1 MKNNVLVF
9 IFLASTAGVFSQN
22 ASLSPYSYFG
32 FGQSVSNRTAE
43 NNAMGGVTVYADSTQ
58 FSLDN
63 PATLGKLD
71 FVQYR
76 FGASYKTASQQS
88 MSATEYTNNA
98 RLNYLALSI
107 PTKHFA
113 FGFGIKPK
121 TGMGYRLNVV
131 ETINEI
137 ENSILH
143 QGSGGLNSTFLSLA
157 YNPFQGLSIGA
168 SAHYNFGFTE
178 RIFTRSVSGIELSTQ
193 VFTRSELSG
202 IQFLL
207 GAHYQTEIREDYQLY
222 LSATF
227 TPSSKLNGTNT
238 RFISTISSIG
248 NTATRDVLD
257 LADLAQTTN
266 TLPSQTSLGIGFGKQ
281 QKWFVG
287 ASYNIA
293 KEGLTYPLEMNTAVS
308 YSSSSRISLG
318 GFYIPQYSS
327 FTNYFKR
334 IVYRTGIRFE
344 NMGMNIKNQAIKDF
358 GITFG
363 LGLPIGNFSKANIGV
378 EVGKMG
384 TKNAGLIEEKYT
396 NIMLGF
402 SLSDIWFIKR
412 KYD

>member
-1 MKNNVLVF
+1 
-9 IFLASTAGVFSQN
+9 
-22 ASLSPYSYFG
+22 
-32 FGQSVSNRTAE
+32 
-43 NNAMGGVTVYADSTQ
+43 
-58 FSLDN
+58 
-63 PATLGKLD
+63 
-71 FVQYR
+71 
-76 FGASYKTASQQS
+76 
-88 MSATEYTNNA
+88 
-98 RLNYLALSI
+98 
-107 PTKHFA
+107 
-113 FGFGIKPK
+113 
-121 TGMGYRLNVV
+121 MGYRLNVV

-137 ENSILH
+137 ENNILH

-157 YNPFQGLSIGA
+157 HNPFQGLSIGA

-238 RFISTISSIG
+238 RFISTISSTG

-287 ASYNIA
+287 ASYNTA
-293 KEGLTYPLEMNTAVS
+293 KEGLTNPLEMNTAVS